1 MFKTTRNLIFIFI
14 IMVIVGFSLMV
25 VAYSLPTENAHES
38 ILHDAWQFDE
48 LYLEIIP
55 GYESTRLDLFTDALY
70 LTATS
75 YYDDNSSLIDNS
87 MSVKTT
93 GGHSF
98 KNYVKGEENIIWSY
112 SRYWGGYLVILKPFF
127 HFFNYATY
135 KILELFFEL
144 VLVIAI
150 IKEMFDSDLKKFI
163 IPFLLSLFLIHPE
176 VIGLCIQFSVMF
188 NIMLV
193 SVYIL
198 LRFKEFL
205 FKENRLF
212 YYFLI
217 IGMSTS
223 FFDLLTYP
231 LISFAI
237 PMIFYLLLENDMSNI
252 KNNFYNIILYGIV
265 WSFGYIGMWV
275 SKWVIASIILDFNV
289 ISDSINQL
297 LFRTSSAEY
306 SRIGAILKN
315 LMVYKKKG
323 YLIIFSLLAIY
334 YGKRLIDYRKNITKN
349 NLKEI
354 LPFLFMA
361 VIPFLWYFVVSNH
374 SSIHFWF
381 TFRELLIFFFAI
393 FCSLELIIRKEEI
406 VKE

>member
-1 MFKTTRNLIFIFI
+1 MFKTTRNLILIFI

-25 VAYSLPTENAHES
+25 VAYSLPTDNAHES
-38 ILHDAWQFDE
+38 IIQDAWQFDE

-75 YYDDNSSLIDNS
+75 YYDENSSLIDNS
-87 MSVKTT
+87 MSFKTT

-98 KNYVKGEENIIWSY
+98 KDYVKGEDVVWSY

-127 HFFNYATY
+127 LFFNYSTY

-150 IKEMFDSDLKKFI
+150 IKEMFDHDLKKFI

-176 VIGLCIQFSVMF
+176 VMGLCIQYSVML

-231 LISFAI
+231 LISFAV
-237 PMIFYLLLENDMSNI
+237 PMIFYLLLENDIYNI
-252 KNNFYNIILYGIV
+252 KNNVCKIILFGIV

-275 SKWVIASIILDFNV
+275 SKWIIASVILDFNV
-289 ISDSINQL
+289 IADSINNL

-315 LMVYKKKG
+315 LIVYKKKG
-323 YLIIFSLLAIY
+323 YLIIFASLAIY
-334 YGKRLIDYRKNITKN
+334 YGKRLIDCRKNITKN
-349 NLKEI
+349 NLKGL
-354 LPFLFMA
+354 LPYLLIALIPFSWYFMA
-361 VIPFLWYFVVSNH
+361 CNH
-374 SSIHFWF
+374 SSIHYWF

-393 FCSLELIIRKEEI
+393 FCSLELILRNGES
-406 VKE
+406 VKV

>member
-1 MFKTTRNLIFIFI
+1 MFKTIRNLILIFI
-14 IMVIVGFSLMV
+14 IMVILGFSLMV
-25 VAYSLPTENAHES
+25 VTYSLPTDNAHES
-38 ILHDAWQFDE
+38 IIHDAEQFDE

-55 GYESTRLDLFTDALY
+55 GYKSTRLDLFTDALY

-75 YYDDNSSLIDNS
+75 YYDENSSLIDNA
-87 MSVKTT
+87 MSFKTT

-98 KNYVKGEENIIWSY
+98 KDYVKGEDVVWSY
-112 SRYWGGYLVILKPFF
+112 FRYWGGYLVILKPFF
-127 HFFNYATY
+127 LFFNYSTY

-150 IKEMFDSDLKKFI
+150 IKEMFDSDLEKFI

-176 VIGLCIQFSVMF
+176 VMGLCIQYSVML

-231 LISFAI
+231 LISFAV
-237 PMIFYLLLENDMSNI
+237 PMIFYLLLDNDISNI
-252 KNNFYNIILYGIV
+252 KNNVYKFILFGIV

-275 SKWVIASIILDFNV
+275 SKWIIASVILDFNV
-289 ISDSINQL
+289 ISDSINRL

-315 LMVYKKKG
+315 VMVYKKKG
-323 YLIIFSLLAIY
+323 YLIIFSSLVIY
-334 YGKRLIDYRKNITKN
+334 YGKRLIDCRKNISKN
-349 NLKEI
+349 NLKGI
-354 LPFLFMA
+354 LPFLFIA
-361 VIPFLWYFVVSNH
+361 LIPFLWYIMASNH
-374 SSIHFWF
+374 SSIHYWF

-393 FCSLELIIRKEEI
+393 FSSLELILRNGES
-406 VKE
+406 VDG